1 MHMEAQEAIA
11 NAARLLQAA
20 EMEMD
25 LAKMKAYDDLASTWL
40 GMAHLLVEQGAP

>member
-1 MHMEAQEAIA
+1 MDAHEAMA

-20 EMEMD
+20 ELETD

-40 GMAHLLVEQGAP
+40 GMAHLLLEQTTP

>member
-1 MHMEAQEAIA
+1 MDAHHALD

-25 LAKMKAYDDLASTWL
+25 LAKMKAYGDLADSWL
-40 GMAHLLVEQGAP
+40 AMASLLIEQGAA